1 MRKYL
6 IGLLLVGLLAPVAG
20 VRAMLGTIDNTPAA
34 TLLLPYFEVDLGN
47 PNGITTLFAINNTGR
62 GRSIED
68 QSNNFAS
75 AAVVHVTLWTDL
87 GVPTFAFDVYLTG
100 FDVQTINVRDI
111 FNGVLPST
119 ASAGQDPTDTISPK
133 GPLSQDINF
142 ASCTKNFDPPNG
154 PPLPPDDP
162 GKRFGLPYANPLLTA
177 QEIAALRNAH
187 TGQAS
192 GLLGG
197 QCGGANLGDNVARGY
212 ITVDTVNACNRSIS
226 VFPGSPGYFGPGGS
240 GTATNQNVMSGD
252 FFLVDPSQNFA
263 QGDTLVHIEASFG
276 LTSGYTFYG
285 RLVNGAATDNREPLA
300 TRWIAPYQQGGSS
313 ATATDLLVWRDPT
326 VPPPPTGFACGGLP
340 APFPLGQTQ
349 IVARDSE
356 GNATPINPANPPF
369 PYATQRVRVGGAALP
384 VAPRAGWL
392 QLDLNTAVGGGL
404 FGGRSQSHVTVLQSS
419 QGRFS
424 GGHTAIQLDSARDL
438 IPSSQPLA
446 AERP

>member
-1 MRKYL
+1 MRKYV
-6 IGLLLVGLLAPVAG
+6 IGLLLFGLLAPVAG

-34 TLLLPYFEVDLGN
+34 TLLLPYFEVDLSN

-62 GRSIED
+62 GRSVED
-68 QSNNFAS
+68 QFDNFAS
-75 AAVVHVTLWTDL
+75 AALVHVTLWTDL

-119 ASAGQDPTDTISPK
+119 ASAGQDPTDTLSPK

-142 ASCTKNFDPPNG
+142 FTCNKDDQ
-154 PPLPPDDP
+154 LPPDDIFNRS
-162 GKRFGLPYANPLLTA
+162 KMPYPNPALTA

-192 GLLGG
+192 SLLGG
-197 QCGGANLGDNVARGY
+197 QCGGANHGDNIARGY
-212 ITVDTVNACNRSIS
+212 ITIDDVVQCTSFS
-226 VFPGSPGYFGPGGS
+226 TFPSSPGYFPTGQVAGGR
-240 GTATNQNVMSGD
+240 NLHSGD
-252 FFLVDPSQNFA
+252 FFLIDPSQNFA
-263 QGDTLVHIEASFG
+263 QGDTLVHIEWSSN
-276 LTSGYTFYG
+276 LNSGYTFYG

-300 TRWIAPYQQGGSS
+300 TRWIAPYRQGGSS

-326 VPPPPTGFACGGLP
+326 VPGPLTGFACGSLP

-349 IVARDSE
+349 IVARDGE

-369 PYATQRVRVGGAALP
+369 PYATQRVRVGGPALP

-392 QLDLNTAVGGGL
+392 QLDLNTAVVGGL

-438 IPSSQPLA
+438 IPTSQPLA

>member
-6 IGLLLVGLLAPVAG
+6 IGLLLFGLLAPVA
-20 VRAMLGTIDNTPAA
+20 VRAELGTVDNVPAA

-47 PNGITTLFAINNTGR
+47 PNGVTTLFAITNTGQ
-62 GRSIED
+62 GTS
-68 QSNNFAS
+68 FAT
-75 AAVVHVTLWTDL
+75 AILAHVTLWTDL
-87 GVPTFAFDVYLTG
+87 GVPTVAFDVYLTG
-100 FDVQTINVRDI
+100 FDVQSINVRDL

-119 ASAGQDPTDTISPK
+119 ASDGQDPQDTISPQ
-133 GPLSQDINF
+133 GPISQDINF
-142 ASCTKNFDPPNG
+142 ASCTKNSDPPNG

-162 GKRFGLPYANPLLTA
+162 GKRFGLPYASPLLTA

-192 GLLGG
+192 DLLGG
-197 QCGGANLGDNVARGY
+197 RCGGANLGDNVARGY

-226 VFPGSPGYFGPGGS
+226 VFPGSPGYFGPGS
-240 GTATNQNVMSGD
+240 TATNQNYLSGD

-263 QGDTLVHIEASFG
+263 QGDNLVHVEADFT
-276 LTSGYTFYG
+276 LASGYTFYG
-285 RLVNGAATDNREPLA
+285 RLVNGNAADNREPLA
-300 TRWIAPYQQGGSS
+300 TQWIAPYQQGGSS

-326 VPPPPTGFACGGLP
+326 VPGPLTGFACGSLP

-356 GNATPINPANPPF
+356 GNATPINPVNPPF

-392 QLDLNTAVGGGL
+392 QLDLNTAVSGGL
-404 FGGRSQSHVTVLQSS
+404 FNGRSQSHVTVLQGS

-424 GGHTAIQLDSARDL
+424 GGHAAIQLDNAR
-438 IPSSQPLA
+438 
-446 AERP
+446 